1 MDDGDGDGD
10 EEHHEG
16 GEEREYLGTEMTY
29 VVITSNGR
37 TVTEK
42 RKTGLKVKQTW
53 STSRS
58 LITDC
63 LSRENGDSTVD
74 AMQRG

>member
-16 GEEREYLGTEMTY
+16 GEEREYRNDIRGHY
-29 VVITSNGR
+29 VDAR
-37 TVTEK
+37 TVMEK

-58 LITDC
+58 LVTDC